1 VCGVGV
7 TLCVSSCSNNNPVTP
22 SPAPALSIACPAPS
36 PTQSL
41 DGKPVIVTY
50 SPPVTSGGEGLVTT
64 TCTPATSTLFSVGTT
79 SVTCAAH
86 DTRQHTA
93 TCAFPVSVTQ
103 VPRLSA
109 TRFLAFGDSMTAGVI
124 ATACRNGSPPTG
136 LFWPDERTLLRLDES
151 PGRSYPSV
159 LANLLSQRYAP
170 QSFTMVN
177 EGQSGESATDGAVR
191 FPRVLASTLPE
202 VVLLLEGVNDINNLH
217 ADGIPSVVTSLRSM
231 IRAAR
236 QRGATVL
243 VSTLLPQRPGACRA
257 DGVDDVIPANLQ
269 LRPMVSAEGA
279 VLVDLYPQFV
289 PNTTT
294 WLGLDGLHPNEAG
307 YGAMAQGF
315 LDAIRGRL
323 EQQPSIFSRSPQWN

>member
-1 VCGVGV
+1 MAVCGVGA
-7 TLCVSSCSNNNPVTP
+7 TLCVASCSNPVAP
-22 SPAPALSIACPAPS
+22 SPAPALAIACPAPP

-50 SPPVTSGGEGLVTT
+50 PPPVTSGGEGLVTI
-64 TCTPATSTLFSVGTT
+64 TCTPATSTPFSVGTT

-86 DTRQHTA
+86 DTHQHAA

-124 ATACRNGSPPTG
+124 ATSCRNGGPPTG
-136 LFWPDERTLLRLDES
+136 LRWLDDLSLLRLDES

-159 LANLLSQRYAP
+159 LANLLAQRYNT

-177 EGQSGESATDGAVR
+177 EGQSGETATDGAVR
-191 FPRVLASTLPE
+191 FPKVLASTLPE
-202 VVLLLEGVNDINNLH
+202 VVLLLEGVNDINSLH
-217 ADGIPSVVTSLRSM
+217 ADGIPGVVTSLRTM

-243 VSTLLPQRPGACRA
+243 VSTLLPQRRGACRA
-257 DGVDDVIPANLQ
+257 DGVDDIIPANQQ

-279 VLVDLYPQFV
+279 VLVDLSPQFE

-294 WLGLDGLHPNEAG
+294 WLGLDGLHPSETG
-307 YGAMAQGF
+307 YAAMAQGF
-315 LDAIRGRL
+315 LDAIRGKL
-323 EQQPSIFSRSPQWN
+323 EQQPSMFSRLPQ